1 MVELDRLL
9 DQYDRGLLNRRQ
21 LLKGLAVAIGGSLA
35 GDIGPGSVQAQGVPI
50 VPVETINHVHIE
62 VSDVER
68 SVEFYA
74 TVFGAQPQTGSP
86 VSQTMSFPGA
96 TNTTGCWIS
105 LSRHDN
111 PARPAYDDHV
121 PGPPGVYSHLGLG
134 VKETSFADFARI
146 AAEVKERFPNVK
158 SPNTPTVHVPTP
170 NVPEIYLFDPD
181 GTPVQLIAVDHN
193 GYLGPDRL

>member
-50 VPVETINHVHIE
+50 VPRAH
-62 VSDVER
+62 R
-68 SVEFYA
+68 SV
-74 TVFGAQPQTGSP
+74 
-86 VSQTMSFPGA
+86 
-96 TNTTGCWIS
+96 GCRAIGRVLCHGVRRAAANGQSSEPDNELPRGHEHYRLWIS

-134 VKETSFADFARI
+134 VKETSAADFARI